1 MVKQQLGNPHAWL
14 QLSCKFSNPCSQLNT
29 RVLLDSDSG
38 QQPLLPKSQ
47 CCSQCLSGLSKLIQF
62 IKQAEGQAGMESR
75 RTQQDGYKISD
86 QHQELMQKIYI

>member
-38 QQPLLPKSQ
+38 QQPTAAQEPVLQPV
-47 CCSQCLSGLSKLIQF
+47 LIWPL
-62 IKQAEGQAGMESR
+62 QADSV
-75 RTQQDGYKISD
+75 
-86 QHQELMQKIYI
+86 HQTG